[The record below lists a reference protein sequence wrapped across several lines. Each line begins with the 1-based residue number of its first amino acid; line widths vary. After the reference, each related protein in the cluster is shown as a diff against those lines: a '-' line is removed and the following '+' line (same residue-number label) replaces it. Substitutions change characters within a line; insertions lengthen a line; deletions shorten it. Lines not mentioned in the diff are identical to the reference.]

1 MESNQKFKQ
10 LLQKI
15 RECCPTEN
23 MGEIRRV
30 YEFAKVAFGDRKRT
44 SGKSQL
50 DHALDVATLLIGWKM
65 PPDIVIAGLLHDILE
80 YTAYTEEDIAKKF
93 GRKVARL
100 IIGEN
105 RLDSLKYMGKERY
118 AENLRR
124 MFLAMADDVQVVFIK
139 FADRVDNLRT
149 LAGLPEEK
157 KRRLALESLNI
168 YAPIAGRLGMDVI
181 RRELEDLS
189 FENLMPNEYNKIS
202 ELVDGYKK
210 HERKNYEQ
218 VKQKIS
224 DGAKANGVKIIAI
237 ENRIKSMH
245 SLYRKS
251 EAKKKDPTKIY
262 DIAACRIIVP
272 TVADCYTML
281 GVIHA
286 DWRPLPGRFK
296 DFIAQPKPNG
306 YRSLHTNVFC
316 GKTIV
321 EFQIRTPEMH
331 QEAEYGITAH
341 WIYKENPAH
350 WYNLFRTKTA
360 WVKELFSIQKEIKN
374 HASFSNTIKS
384 VKLDLFKN
392 RIFVL
397 TPKGDV
403 IDLPDDATPLDYA
416 YAIHVEIGHH
426 YLSAKVNGKHVPM
439 NHVLHSNDAVE
450 ITRSHDQPTVKSS
463 WLKIVATRHARE
475 EIKNYLSKH
484 ANDEE

>member
-1 MESNQKFKQ
+1 MENDRKFKQ
-10 LLQKI
+10 LLQKT
-15 RECCPTEN
+15 RDCCPTEN
-23 MGEIRRV
+23 MDEIRRV
-30 YEFAKVAFGDRKRT
+30 YEFARVAFGDRKRA

-50 DHALDVATLLIGWKM
+50 DHALDVAILLIDWKM

-80 YTAYTEEDIAKKF
+80 YTTYTEEDIAKKF

-168 YAPIAGRLGMDVI
+168 YAPIAGRLGMDLI

-189 FENLMPNEYNKIS
+189 FKNLMPKEYGKIS
-202 ELVDGYKK
+202 ELVESYKK

-218 VKQKIS
+218 VKQKIE
-224 DGAKANGVKIIAI
+224 DGAKTNGIKITAI
-237 ENRIKSMH
+237 ENRIKSMY
-245 SLYRKS
+245 SLYRKA
-251 EAKKKDPTKIY
+251 EAKKKNPTKIY
-262 DIAACRIIVP
+262 DIAACRVIVP
-272 TVADCYTML
+272 TVADCYTLL
-281 GVIHA
+281 GIIHA
-286 DWRPLPGRFK
+286 NWHPLPDRFK

-316 GKTIV
+316 NKTIV
-321 EFQIRTPEMH
+321 EFQIRTIEMH
-331 QEAEYGITAH
+331 QEAEYGVTAH
-341 WIYKENPAH
+341 WIYKEQRDQ
-350 WYNLFRTKTA
+350 WQKDFVKRTA
-360 WVKELFSIQKEIKN
+360 WIKELFSIQKEIKN
-374 HASFSNTIKS
+374 HADFSNTIKS

-416 YAIHVEIGHH
+416 YEIHVEIGHH
-426 YLSAKVNGKHVPM
+426 YLSAKVNGEIVPM
-439 NHVLHSNDAVE
+439 NHILHSNDAVE
-450 ITRSHDQPTVKSS
+450 IIRSHDQPTVKNS
-463 WLKIVATRHARE
+463 WLRVVATRHARE
-475 EIKNYLSKH
+475 EIKNFLSKH
-484 ANDEE
+484 ADDE